1 MIFLIL
7 KAIIIKKAGGLNPN
21 HPESKETEGVIEE
34 STGDPKK
41 AAEDYQESMEN
52 AINPFTEQL
61 IKNNKGQTRSPE
73 LDYEKLKKSITIYE
87 YFPKDWI
94 KIPVLSDNVSG
105 YERDMQVKNGYSK
118 MIDDLEDKLD
128 ALKEASENEANVLM
142 DKGEDA
148 FVKEMMKEFGWGFIE
163 SCYKYF
169 SHDQPSAT
177 ITDEAFNTKVK
188 QLFDYILTDVKWMAD
203 IKAISLKE
211 GLSTDSI
218 AMKQAQYLIS
228 EEMKK
233 NKN

>member
-1 MIFLIL
+1 
-7 KAIIIKKAGGLNPN
+7 
-21 HPESKETEGVIEE
+21 
-34 STGDPKK
+34 
-41 AAEDYQESMEN
+41 
-52 AINPFTEQL
+52 
-61 IKNNKGQTRSPE
+61 
-73 LDYEKLKKSITIYE
+73 
-87 YFPKDWI
+87 
-94 KIPVLSDNVSG
+94 
-105 YERDMQVKNGYSK
+105 
-118 MIDDLEDKLD
+118 
-128 ALKEASENEANVLM
+128 
-142 DKGEDA
+142 
-148 FVKEMMKEFGWGFIE
+148 MKEFGWGFIE

-233 NKN
+233 IKLDFSYSSGICFNKIVYLDINETNPK

>member
-1 MIFLIL
+1 MIENIDFAKELQKFDLFIIL
-7 KAIIIKKAGGLNPN
+7 G
-21 HPESKETEGVIEE
+21 TEA
-34 STGDPKK
+34 T
-41 AAEDYQESMEN
+41 
-52 AINPFTEQL
+52 L
-61 IKNNKGQTRSPE
+61 
-73 LDYEKLKKSITIYE
+73 
-87 YFPKDWI
+87 
-94 KIPVLSDNVSG
+94 
-105 YERDMQVKNGYSK
+105 
-118 MIDDLEDKLD
+118 
-128 ALKEASENEANVLM
+128 
-142 DKGEDA
+142 
-148 FVKEMMKEFGWGFIE
+148 KEFGWGFIE